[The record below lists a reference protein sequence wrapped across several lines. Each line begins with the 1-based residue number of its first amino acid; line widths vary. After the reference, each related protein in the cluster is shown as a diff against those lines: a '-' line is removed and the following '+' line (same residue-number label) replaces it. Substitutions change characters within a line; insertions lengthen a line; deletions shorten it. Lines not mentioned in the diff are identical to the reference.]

1 MKLKIN
7 RTRVVVLV
15 LLITTIIAGLAVA
28 KIIPWQKV
36 GDERLQIIKDGDN
49 NAYLYNKTSDTKKIY
64 DQENGK
70 VIDNNTL
77 KQYKITIPNLGSTLD
92 LTIQY
97 ELKDGNNKRLLGIAE
112 NNIGV
117 KHSINQTGTKLV
129 FNSQSDDIWSID
141 NNGNLKKISKDS
153 YNGIEK
159 ADIYK
164 TEGIYESWADAP
176 QYIPNTN
183 LVIYRSSLGE
193 ESIDDSKIY
202 LRVMDDEGNNNQ
214 LVYEGSLGT
223 EVIGFL
229 NNGEALIYDDSEV
242 STVNIPNKTNT
253 KILSD
258 VSKAY
263 LSPDKN
269 IIFYEPTYQKQVT
282 LKFYN
287 ISTGS
292 EFDITNIEGNLVFT
306 GFFDWSPDSNKIA
319 FLASNSEQKRL
330 ALVVASIKDEGKILQ
345 IIDSPVDGMKFDTSY
360 FPITWLD
367 NNTISAILTDKN
379 DIRKSETWIFDIEE

>member
-97 ELKDGNNKRLLGIAE
+97 ELKDGNNKKLLGIAE

-164 TEGIYESWADAP
+164 TEGVYEIWADTP

-183 LVIYRSSLGE
+183 LIIYRSSLGE
-193 ESIDDSKIY
+193 DGITDKKAY
-202 LRVMDDEGNNNQ
+202 LWVMDDEGNNNH
-214 LVYEGSLGT
+214 LVYEGGPST
-223 EVIGFL
+223 EIIGFL
-229 NNGEALIYDDSEV
+229 NNDELLIYELDKIITFNLTEKSNKQILSEV
-242 STVNIPNKTNT
+242 SKPR
-253 KILSD
+253 
-258 VSKAY
+258 

-269 IIFYEPTYQKQVT
+269 IIFYKSWNEVG
-282 LKFYN
+282 LKFLN
-287 ISTGS
+287 FATGAEFEIS
-292 EFDITNIEGNLVFT
+292 NIEGGLKYT
-306 GFFDWSPDSNKIA
+306 GFYDWSPDSSKIA
-319 FLASNSEQKRL
+319 FLGGNIEEDRL
-330 ALVVASIKDEGKILQ
+330 ALVVASIQDKGKILQ
-345 IIDSPVDGMKFDTSY
+345 IIDSPVKSMEFDSSY
-360 FPITWLD
+360 NPITWLD

-379 DIRKSETWIFDIEE
+379 DIRKSETWIFDIED